1 MLAICGVH
9 VSVHSLWVFIA
20 HHRATLSTSFR
31 LWELLGVQV
40 SELRPYRASDTHE
53 LVHREQG
60 TTVPYAGSQT
70 TNLWFGSEPAFSDA
84 FDVLS
89 VLLQEALIPIALY
102 VGTEA

>member
-89 VLLQEALIPIALY
+89 VLFQEALIPITLY

>member
-40 SELRPYRASDTHE
+40 SELRPYRVSDTHE

-60 TTVPYAGSQT
+60 TTVPYAGS
-70 TNLWFGSEPAFSDA
+70 LSLVIGPPAVVDL
-84 FDVLS
+84 VLGGR
-89 VLLQEALIPIALY
+89 E
-102 VGTEA
+102 GW